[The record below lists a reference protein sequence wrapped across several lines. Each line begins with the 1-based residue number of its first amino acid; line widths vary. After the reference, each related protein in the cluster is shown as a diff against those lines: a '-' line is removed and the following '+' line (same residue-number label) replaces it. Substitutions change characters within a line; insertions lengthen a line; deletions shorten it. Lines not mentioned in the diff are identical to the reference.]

1 MERKNEE
8 LEMIPLEDYYRMNLK
23 KIYEDSVM
31 KTNKITFDDYIDDIE
46 EISDD
51 ELRTNEGY
59 MKYDHD
65 IKKGR
70 AYENMDLENAYPGYH
85 MPYHGYNYDSN
96 YMYYLNSYYYP
107 IYPYDSNLNYLPF
120 FYYDPF

>member
-23 KIYEDSVM
+23 KIYEDSLM

-51 ELRTNEGY
+51 ELRANEGY
-59 MKYDHD
+59 ND
-65 IKKGR
+65 IKKGQ
-70 AYENMDLENAYPGYH
+70 AYGNMYLGNDYHGYNI
-85 MPYHGYNYDSN
+85 PYHGYNNDSN